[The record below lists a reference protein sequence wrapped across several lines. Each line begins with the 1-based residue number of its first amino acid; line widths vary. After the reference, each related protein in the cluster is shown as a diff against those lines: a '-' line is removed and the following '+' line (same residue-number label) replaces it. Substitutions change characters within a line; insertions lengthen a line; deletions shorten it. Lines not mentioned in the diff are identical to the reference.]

1 MNDLFFM
8 KDIFIL
14 IVDRKIE
21 HRSVLLYSESRKL
34 F

>member
-1 MNDLFFM
+1 MNDLFFV

-21 HRSVLLYSESRKL
+21 HRSVLFYSDFRKL